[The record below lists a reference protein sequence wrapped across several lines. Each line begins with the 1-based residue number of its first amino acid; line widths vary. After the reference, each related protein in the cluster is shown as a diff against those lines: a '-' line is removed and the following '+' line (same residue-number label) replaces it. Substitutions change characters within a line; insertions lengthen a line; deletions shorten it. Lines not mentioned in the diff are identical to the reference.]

1 MDFTGKTALV
11 VGAGS
16 GIAKETALQFAKY
29 GAKVVVAGLNEDNA
43 KQTAKEIQELGGEAI
58 GLKLDVTNHNQI
70 LDVINE
76 SVTIFGHLDIAV
88 NAATARP
95 DFTSLINFDEKKYDL
110 NMDVD
115 LKGVI
120 FSMKYEIEQMLK
132 QGNGGVVVNISS
144 AGVELGGSVML
155 GYNCAKV
162 GVRKVSQM
170 AAVEFGQNGI
180 RINTVSPGSTE
191 TPLAVDII
199 ADMKDSG
206 MAFSLEDGN
215 TKSNVLGRNA
225 KPIDQANAIVF
236 LCSDEASYITGQNI
250 NVDGGLTVL

>member
-1 MDFTGKTALV
+1 M
-11 VGAGS
+11 
-16 GIAKETALQFAKY
+16 
-29 GAKVVVAGLNEDNA
+29 
-43 KQTAKEIQELGGEAI
+43 
-58 GLKLDVTNHNQI
+58 
-70 LDVINE
+70 
-76 SVTIFGHLDIAV
+76 
-88 NAATARP
+88 
-95 DFTSLINFDEKKYDL
+95 
-110 NMDVD
+110 
-115 LKGVI
+115 
-120 FSMKYEIEQMLK
+120 
-132 QGNGGVVVNISS
+132 VNISS